1 MKKEDNKS
9 SGIKNIYFIA
19 IAVVLISAVA
29 AIFFVNNKEKEI
41 AGSQSK
47 SEAGVNNNRSKKN
60 EPLVGSEF
68 ALDKIGRA
76 HV

>member
-41 AGSQSK
+41 AGSTCSVQ
-47 SEAGVNNNRSKKN
+47 
-60 EPLVGSEF
+60 
-68 ALDKIGRA
+68 KI
-76 HV
+76 